1 MTKLPFV
8 GITTA
13 AALFA
18 AGTALAANMMTL
30 QKDTAVAQQPDSSA
44 KTLTTLNAGTQV
56 TVIDTNGQW
65 THIQAGS
72 VDGYVPTGSL
82 K

>member
-1 MTKLPFV
+1 MTKLSIL
-8 GITTA
+8 GAT
-13 AALFA
+13 LA
-18 AGTALAANMMTL
+18 AGLMTAGAAFGATMMTI
-30 QKDTAVAQQPDSSA
+30 QKDTAVAQQPNANA

-56 TVIDTNGQW
+56 NVIDTNGQW
-65 THIQAGS
+65 THIQTGT